1 MSLIVQ
7 KFGGTSVINT
17 KRLMNV
23 ASIATASYDSGNHVV
38 VVVSAQG
45 HTTDELIDKAL
56 KLSDRPSKREMDMLM
71 SSGEQISIA
80 LLAIAIESMGYPVIS
95 FTGWQAGI
103 HTDSSYSS
111 AWITGI
117 DTGRIKQELDQNK
130 IVIVA
135 GFQGI
140 NPQNDITTLGRG
152 GSDTSAVALAAALKA
167 DRCQIYTDVDG
178 VYTADPRK
186 ISTAI
191 RLEEISYDEMLELS
205 SSGAQVM
212 HNRSIEMAK
221 KHHVVIEVLSSL
233 SKKPGT
239 VIKAAAGADKLPIKG
254 VAKDEQLAVVTLSEV
269 PDVPGSA
276 YKIFSLLSA
285 KGINVDMI
293 LQAGGRQEHKDIS
306 FAVARRDIDLALEAI
321 SGNFDE
327 IGSRELSYDTDC
339 CKISIV
345 GAGLQGNPGI
355 ATKMFAALA
364 KAEINIKMISS
375 GEIRLAVILKRADG
389 ERAIRAIH
397 DAFYQEGA

>member
-7 KFGGTSVINT
+7 KFGGTSVMNT

-23 ASIATASYDSGNHVV
+23 ASIVTATYDSGNNVV

-56 KLSDRPSKREMDMLM
+56 KLNARPSKREMDMLM

-111 AWITGI
+111 AWITDI
-117 DTGRIKQELDQNK
+117 DTGRVKQELDQNK

-152 GSDTSAVALAAALKA
+152 GSDTSAVALAATLGA

-186 ISTAI
+186 IPAAI
-191 RLEEISYDEMLELS
+191 RLDEISYDEMLELS
-205 SSGAQVM
+205 SAGAQVM
-212 HNRSIEMAK
+212 HNRSIEMAR
-221 KHHVVIEVLSSL
+221 KHRVVIEVLSSL
-233 SKKPGT
+233 TNTSGT
-239 VIKAAAGADKLPIKG
+239 IIKAVTRPDKLLIKG
-254 VAKDEQLAVVTLSEV
+254 VAKDDQLATVTLANV
-269 PDVPGSA
+269 PDVPGTA

-285 KGINVDMI
+285 KGLNVDII
-293 LQAGGRQEHKDIS
+293 LQGGGKQEVKDVT
-306 FAVARRDIDLALEAI
+306 FAVASRDIDLALEAI
-321 SGNFDE
+321 SSNLDE

-345 GAGLQGNPGI
+345 GAGLQSNPGI

-364 KAEINIKMISS
+364 EAGINIKIISS

-389 ERAIRAIH
+389 DRAIKAIH
-397 DAFYQEGA
+397 DAFYAECS